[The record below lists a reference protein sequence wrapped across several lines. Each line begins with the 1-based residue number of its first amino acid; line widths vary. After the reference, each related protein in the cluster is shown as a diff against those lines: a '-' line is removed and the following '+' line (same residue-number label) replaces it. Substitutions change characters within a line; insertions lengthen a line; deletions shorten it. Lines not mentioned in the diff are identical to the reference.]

1 MKGQCSMKSFL
12 LYDDC
17 NLRRFPLLLLKNRF
31 IWFWFILCCR
41 WNWLNEQHVL
51 YFAILVVFDQSIGWI
66 SRFLKMSKHCTTI
79 EGLWYQTLISTVVF
93 FLSIQFFRLDLD
105 VVGLQVRC
113 ESEALAKRVSQQ
125 INYAKSVHEE
135 NRHTLLTTNWPPS
148 DHRPC
153 DTPSSF
159 TVSFVVRSSFH
170 GPSWFF
176 CVWWIRRIF
185 SSAFFLNSKHCLAL
199 SIVDDKSTKV
209 RFCP

>member
-93 FLSIQFFRLDLD
+93 FFVNPILSFGFGRRWTAGALRVGGAGQARLAANQLRQERPRREPAHAADH
-105 VVGLQVRC
+105 Q
-113 ESEALAKRVSQQ
+113 
-125 INYAKSVHEE
+125 
-135 NRHTLLTTNWPPS
+135 LTTEWPPPMWYAFVL
-148 DHRPC
+148 HRLLRR
-153 DTPSSF
+153 
-159 TVSFVVRSSFH
+159 SFVVPR
-170 GPSWFF
+170 
-176 CVWWIRRIF
+176 
-185 SSAFFLNSKHCLAL
+185 
-199 SIVDDKSTKV
+199 SIVILLCVVDSADFFVCFFFKFQALLSAQH
-209 RFCP
+209 RGW